1 MKQFVPLIYSLRK
14 LLIQFVEMENL
25 IYKLNILENLG
36 LLNKLRISIY
46 KCVKLKFTLKIPFW
60 ISFFG
65 V

>member
-1 MKQFVPLIYSLRK
+1 MKQFVLLIYSLRK

-46 KCVKLKFTLKIPFW
+46 KCVK
-60 ISFFG
+60 
-65 V
+65 

>member
-1 MKQFVPLIYSLRK
+1 MKQFVLLIYSLRK

-46 KCVKLKFTLKIPFW
+46 KCFKLIFTLKIPF
-60 ISFFG
+60 
-65 V
+65 